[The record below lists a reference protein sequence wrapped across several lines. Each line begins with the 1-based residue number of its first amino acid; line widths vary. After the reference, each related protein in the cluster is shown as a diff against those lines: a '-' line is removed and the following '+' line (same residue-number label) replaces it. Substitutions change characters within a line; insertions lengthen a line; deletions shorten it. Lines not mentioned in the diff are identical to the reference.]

1 MPIQTTNPPQ
11 PEESSRITPCK
22 VYGRWLSRA
31 RMAGSVTDLV
41 ASSPART
48 DISPLRWRTSSKV
61 SSAAPAPAWECR
73 ISNCSATTTLA
84 WWSGRCSTGKT
95 LLRGTRRVGRVPDHA
110 THRTL
115 PTRGGCHL
123 RAAQHQQ
130 PDHVH
135 TARVA
140 TYAVDAA
147 QMVAK
152 LYYKAHGS
160 SYWRLLNRA
169 LADIGIHRPPPSEDR
184 QRMLETVDR
193 RITTII

>member
-1 MPIQTTNPPQ
+1 VANVQQGELRRACARLGVSYLELLGYHDSGMVEWEVQHREDAFCAVPV
-11 PEESSRITPCK
+11 ESAASRIMRLIERYRPE
-22 VYGRWLSRA
+22 VV
-31 RMAGSVTDLV
+31 VTFEPR
-41 ASSPART
+41 S
-48 DISPLRWRTSSKV
+48 TS
-61 SSAAPAPAWECR
+61 
-73 ISNCSATTTLA
+73 N
-84 WWSGRCSTGKT
+84 
-95 LLRGTRRVGRVPDHA
+95 
-110 THRTL
+110 
-115 PTRGGCHL
+115 
-123 RAAQHQQ
+123 

-140 TYAVDAA
+140 TYAVDAP

-193 RITTII
+193 RITTIIEADHVIDRKRAALHSHAGQIDSSPAGKLPAAQFLSAFGHLSPSYAQVGGG